1 MTPISSLRAWLHRRT
16 AVSELSRLNSRQLAD
31 LGIARSQIRA
41 VARNAH

>member
-1 MTPISSLRAWLHRRT
+1 MNPIENFRAWRHRRT